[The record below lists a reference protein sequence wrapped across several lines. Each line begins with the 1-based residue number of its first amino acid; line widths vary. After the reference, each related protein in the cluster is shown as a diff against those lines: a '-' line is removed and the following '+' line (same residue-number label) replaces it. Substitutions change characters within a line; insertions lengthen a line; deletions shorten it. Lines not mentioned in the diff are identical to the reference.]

1 LHSIFHSKLKNSV
14 IFKGGTALS
23 KCYGMIDRF
32 SEDIDLVL
40 LRDGSERMLKI
51 DWEIMPINSNL

>member
-1 LHSIFHSKLKNSV
+1 
-14 IFKGGTALS
+14 
-23 KCYGMIDRF
+23 MIDRF